1 MQRKVL
7 QIGYEPE
14 RDRLTWD
21 GWDIHCGQGLDVLLR
36 IGSVAVHGRPSPLST
51 MTRDGICLGIP
62 VCRRWACGL
71 ERAWRAD
78 MNCHYTDEQLK
89 EDVERSIG
97 IRARDID
104 KIQFC
109 GLWHIRFR
117 AFGTD
122 FYYYRADSDDTVH
135 LVESP
140 WQWE

>member
-1 MQRKVL
+1 MGGIYLGGLGCL
-7 QIGYEPE
+7 Q
-14 RDRLTWD
+14 
-21 GWDIHCGQGLDVLLR
+21 
-36 IGSVAVHGRPSPLST
+36 
-51 MTRDGICLGIP
+51 
-62 VCRRWACGL
+62 WACGGVK
-71 ERAWRAD
+71 
-78 MNCHYTDEQLK
+78 MNCRYTDKDLK
-89 EDVERSIG
+89 EDVERTIG
-97 IRARDID
+97 IRAKDIE

>member
-1 MQRKVL
+1 MSARFHPYL
-7 QIGYEPE
+7 
-14 RDRLTWD
+14 
-21 GWDIHCGQGLDVLLR
+21 CGRNAAEWL
-36 IGSVAVHGRPSPLST
+36 I
-51 MTRDGICLGIP
+51 
-62 VCRRWACGL
+62 
-71 ERAWRAD
+71 D